1 MNLRLPAVVVLG
13 LVLGLTAGCTA
24 AEPSAPAPTTY
35 ELPPRPVR
43 PDETALKVP
52 PAKNGDTEFDLIG
65 FAAGLPS
72 ITGSHTE
79 MPAKGQYVRLR
90 LVVTNTGTSSVLFD
104 AMRQLLVD
112 DKGATHPPDEQ
123 AMLIKR
129 QPAQFDLG
137 HSVRV
142 EFDLYWDIPQGTKPV
157 ALRAFGGPTITDMKN
172 VNGTDIKL

>member
-1 MNLRLPAVVVLG
+1 MRLLPAVVVLL
-13 LVLGLTAGCTA
+13 LVSGCQA
-24 AEPSAPAPTTY
+24 AAPSTPAPATY
-35 ELPPRPVR
+35 ELPPRQVR

-52 PAKNGDTEFDLIG
+52 PAKNGDTEFTLIG
-65 FAAGLPS
+65 LAAGLPS

-104 AMRQLLVD
+104 TKRQLLVD
-112 DKGATHPPDEQ
+112 DQGATHPPDEQ

-129 QPAQFDLG
+129 QPGQFDLG

-142 EFDLYWDIPQGTKPV
+142 EFDLYWDIPKDRKPV
-157 ALRAFGGPTITDMKN
+157 TVRAFGGPTITDMKN
-172 VNGTDIKL
+172 ANGTDIKL

>member
-1 MNLRLPAVVVLG
+1 VKLRLLAVAVL
-13 LVLGLTAGCTA
+13 LLAAGCQA
-24 AEPSAPAPTTY
+24 SAPSTPATATY

-52 PAKNGDTEFDLIG
+52 PAKNGDTEFTLIG

-129 QPAQFDLG
+129 QPGQFDLG

-142 EFDLYWDIPQGTKPV
+142 EFDLYWDIPKGAKPV
-157 ALRAFGGPTITDMKN
+157 TLRVFGGPTITDMKN
-172 VNGTDIKL
+172 VNGTDVKL

>member
-1 MNLRLPAVVVLG
+1 MKLRLPAVAV
-13 LVLGLTAGCTA
+13 LVLVLTAGCQAAAPSTPATA
-24 AEPSAPAPTTY
+24 TY
-35 ELPPRPVR
+35 DLPPRPVR
-43 PDETALKVP
+43 PDETALQVP

-104 AMRQLLVD
+104 ATRQLLVD

-129 QPAQFDLG
+129 QPARFDLG

-142 EFDLYWDIPQGTKPV
+142 EFDLYWDIPKGTEPV
-157 ALRAFGGPTITDMKN
+157 TLRAFGGPTITDMKN
-172 VNGTDIKL
+172 VNGTDIKI

>member
-1 MNLRLPAVVVLG
+1 MKLLPAVVA
-13 LVLGLTAGCTA
+13 LTLLAGCEA
-24 AEPSAPAPTTY
+24 AAPSTPAPATY
-35 ELPPRPVR
+35 ELPPRQVR

-52 PAKNGDTEFDLIG
+52 PAKNGDTEFTLIG
-65 FAAGLPS
+65 LAAGLPS

-104 AMRQLLVD
+104 PKRQLLVD
-112 DKGATHPPDEQ
+112 DKGAAHPPDEQ

-142 EFDLYWDIPQGTKPV
+142 EFDLYWDIPKDTKPV
-157 ALRAFGGPTITDMKN
+157 TLRAFGGPTISDMKN
-172 VNGTDIKL
+172 VDGTDIKL